1 MCKELFLGEG
11 SVRTLAKHL
20 KAEGIKE
27 STKVGTTT
35 TSKGKRVS
43 KQLLSSI
50 PAEMSLSRCSVA
62 LGKFNYAV
70 LLKQYGFALKSGI
83 YAAIRMGAIGAT
95 SQSRAVSTI
104 KPVLLSCLVYLISGL
119 AIE

>member
-1 MCKELFLGEG
+1 LCKELFLGEG
-11 SVRTLAKHL
+11 SVRALVKHL
-20 KAEGIKE
+20 NAEGIIE

-50 PAEMSLSRCSVA
+50 PAEMSLSMCSVA
-62 LGKFNYAV
+62 ISKFNYAV
-70 LLKQYGFALKSGI
+70 LLKTKPV
-83 YAAIRMGAIGAT
+83 
-95 SQSRAVSTI
+95 VSTI
-104 KPVLLSCLVYLISGL
+104 NPVLLSCLVYLISGL